1 MHKKTKQR
9 WLASIGALAA
19 AATLATGGAVSAQAA
34 DAGSIAHPNADV
46 AYPTFT
52 GSKDPMKTAEN
63 TTAYNPATSYLAE
76 TFKKDQA
83 NGAGTDTD
91 HDFWIDKILAR
102 TGAQPT
108 GKSSNAKGD
117 YTYEGSDGNNYLFT
131 RGRAAYMYSHK
142 PGQLGF
148 VGDTAYWD
156 QTGKNGF
163 TVTVNGETLTEDS
176 SQRKQTPSY
185 FRTVFT
191 NKDKTLSITEV
202 KYITNNN
209 VMVAN
214 LTLTG
219 TKGGDVTLTA
229 ASPFA
234 TTGADGVTE
243 LTGRVNVKNNLTTI
257 YPRFSGNGFAVKGG
271 KLVSTVKLEANKAV
285 TTKLQLGLIANEL
298 PDSTT
303 EYEARYTG
311 DLKDPAAS
319 YKDSVTTYNQWWVD
333 NAPYVDTPEDNIDKT
348 VVYRWWLSRFN
359 MLDANMPGNT
369 FQYPTSIEGVL
380 GYNNQIVLT
389 SGMFMMDTKW
399 FRNPEYSYGTWL
411 SAGDTAKKGKSG
423 YYYYHDNPGDPANWN
438 HSYTQY
444 ITRAG
449 WDSYKV
455 HGGPSTV
462 AEKLADQGAEDVQ
475 GLLNSKSEPDNND
488 NQNNNGNS
496 LIDWSWW
503 SMTGNDADA
512 VSFSEPGRSGQRMD
526 RADGSAN
533 MWANANAAAQ
543 AYKAAGDTA
552 NAEKMQKIADD
563 IKQDVLDNLWD
574 KSDNLIK
581 HKWLSD
587 NAFAKYKEIN
597 NYYPYSEGLMP
608 TGDENYNKA
617 LRLFADS
624 DEFPIFPFFTANQA
638 DKAALNFPGSNNFSI
653 INAQPLLQVYSA
665 GIRNY
670 DANTNGYITNEQ
682 FKKLLYWVA
691 FAHYQGGDNNYP
703 DQNEFWNEDN
713 NSVGDLNGDGKVNN
727 QDKNLDAAQNGGKI
741 TYRSWIHHTQLGTT
755 NWTMVEDVAG
765 MVPRED
771 SKIELNPI
779 EIPGWNYFT
788 VNNLSYHGQDV
799 SIVWDKDGSHYGG
812 PAGYS
817 LYVGGKLAFTS
828 NKLTHLIYDP
838 ATGAVEDVAKSG
850 ATITGNTTSEV
861 KEANQVAFS
870 STDRVTDLLAK
881 AGTNVDSASK
891 SQENVAKDADVDAT
905 YAKDTTSYPAKNAV
919 DGRTVMESFWGTKG
933 SSNAKDSITVTFKG
947 GAKTIDDIRLYYYQ
961 SSSSQTISGYA
972 EPANY
977 KLEYL
982 ADDGTWK
989 PLANQVR
996 TPNYAGANYNRV
1008 QFDAVTTK
1016 AIRAT
1021 FTPQAGM
1028 AVGLKEIE
1036 AYNTGIKATGS
1047 SENQAPEVD
1056 AYVDSSTSSGAK
1068 VVGTVKDDG
1077 LPADGDITTKWE
1089 LVSGPEG
1096 GTAKFADATAA
1107 STTVTFNKEGDYV
1120 LKLTASDGEKESS
1133 KEITVHGIPSDGT
1146 VNVAPQSSASAS
1158 YTNGYQPKD
1167 NAKKVVDGQVVYT
1180 NTPNETWN
1188 NWGDNTG
1195 VEPWLQLKW
1204 AGKVPLKKAKVFF
1217 WTDGGGVP
1225 MATSWKLQ
1233 YAGENGDWQDVK
1245 LADGQSYTVN
1255 QNEGNE
1261 VKFAET
1267 VETDK
1272 LRIVFPKGAIVGA
1285 SEFEAYAIEPVSVDE
1300 VNRMVQ
1306 KGSKASDLNLPK
1318 TVSATYT
1325 DGSRRDLAVTWGKVT
1340 DDQLAVDA
1348 TFDVKGTVAG
1358 ALSGT
1363 VAHIAARFDANAQT
1377 TGAAQ
1382 PVEQTVYQGSKS
1394 VSLPATVP
1402 VKFPNGYND
1411 DRKVTWKDADV
1422 KAIDLTKVGD
1432 YEVSG
1437 TVDDGSSS
1445 SAAKLTV
1452 HVVADPN
1459 GSTTPEPE
1467 PEPLTGWIEGKATKT
1482 TASAEASWSKAEG
1495 KLNDGVVVDDSWPT
1509 EDDQDVNA
1517 KVWGTWGQAKDG
1529 MYAQYDWGQAV
1540 TVDSSRVQYW
1550 ANFAATDD
1558 AKGGLE
1564 TPDAWKIQYLA
1575 EDGTWKDVTP
1585 TKDGDYT
1592 TVRNSPAAL
1601 ATENDGWSTVTFEPV
1616 TTKSLRLVLTP
1627 HTGTGTFGTAVAE
1640 WGVHAADKTEP
1651 EPEQVDKTALASAL
1665 AAAKEQVKG
1674 NFTAASK
1681 AEFQKVIDAAQAV
1694 YDKADATAEEVAAQV
1709 TKLEDG
1715 QKALVALATDVEKST
1730 LQDAI
1735 DAAQAKVDSGQYTDK
1750 TVEAL
1755 KKAIEAAQGV
1765 LKGDEAGEVTQ
1776 TAVKDASAALDK
1788 AVKAL
1793 DEKPSGETVNRN
1805 DLQASID
1812 QAAKADKSKYTDE
1825 AWAKL
1830 QQQLEA
1836 ARKVLADAKA
1846 SQKDVDATQDA
1857 LDAAYWNTKAE
1868 EKPGSQQPG
1877 VTDQN
1882 KNDGKGVLSKTG
1894 AAVTALAVAA
1904 AALFAAG
1911 AFVLARRRK
1920 A

>member
-1 MHKKTKQR
+1 MHQSARKR
-9 WLASIGALAA
+9 WLASVGAVAA
-19 AATLATGGAVSAQAA
+19 VATLATGGAFTANAA
-34 DAGSIAHPNADV
+34 DTMSHPNADV

-52 GSKDPMKTAEN
+52 GSSDPMKTAEN
-63 TTAYNPATSYLAE
+63 TVSYNPTTSYLAE
-76 TFKKDQA
+76 TFAKDQA

-91 HDFWIDKILAR
+91 HDFWIDSILAR
-102 TGAQPT
+102 TGAQPN
-108 GKSSNAKGD
+108 GKSSNSKGD

-131 RGRAAYMYSHK
+131 RGRAAYMYTHT
-142 PGQLGF
+142 PGRLGF

-156 QTGKNGF
+156 QTSQNGYTITVEADGK
-163 TVTVNGETLTEDS
+163 TQTLNEDT

-185 FRTVFT
+185 FKTVFQT
-191 NKDKTLSITEV
+191 SGKTLKITEV

-209 VMVAN
+209 VMVTN
-214 LTLTG
+214 LTVESTADR
-219 TKGGDVTLTA
+219 DVTITA

-234 TTGADGVTE
+234 TTGDDGAAE
-243 LTGRVNVKNNLTTI
+243 LTGRFNVKNNLTTI
-257 YPRFSGNGFAVKGG
+257 YPRFSGNDFTVSSG
-271 KLVSTVKLEANKAV
+271 KLTSTLSLKSGEAQ

-475 GLLNSKSEPDNND
+475 GLLNSNTESDNND
-488 NQNNNGNS
+488 NQNNNKNS

-552 NAEKMQKIADD
+552 NAEKMQKIADN

-574 KSDNLIK
+574 SSDNLIK

-587 NAFAKYKEIN
+587 GAFAKYKEIN

-608 TGDENYNKA
+608 TGNSDYNQA

-653 INAQPLLQVYSA
+653 INAQPLLQVYSS

-670 DANTNGYITNEQ
+670 DANKNGYITNEQ

-691 FAHYQGGDNNYP
+691 FAHYQGGNNEYP

-713 NSVGDLNGDGKVNN
+713 NNVGDLNGDGKVNN

-755 NWTMVEDVAG
+755 NWTMIEDVAG

-771 SKIELNPI
+771 NKIELNPI

-828 NKLTHLIYDP
+828 DKLAHLIYDP
-838 ATGAVEDVAKSG
+838 SAGTVEDADKAGVTITSATGSDLKA
-850 ATITGNTTSEV
+850 
-861 KEANQVAFS
+861 ANQVAF
-870 STDRVTDLLAK
+870 TADQRVTDLFAK

-891 SQENVAKDADVDAT
+891 STTNVAEGGSTEAT
-905 YAKDTTSYPAKNAV
+905 YNDAKGYEKENAV
-919 DGRTVMESFWGTKG
+919 DGKTVMESFWGTKG
-933 SSNAKDSITVTFKG
+933 SKNKTDSLTVTFKN
-947 GAKTIDDIRLYYYQ
+947 GAQDIDDIRLYYYQ
-961 SSSSQTISGYA
+961 TSSSQTISGYA

-977 KLEYL
+977 KLEYQKE
-982 ADDGTWK
+982 DGTWV
-989 PLANQVR
+989 PIEGQVR
-996 TPNYAGANYNRV
+996 TPNYASANYNRI
-1008 QFDAVTTK
+1008 QFTPVKAK

-1028 AVGLKEIE
+1028 AVGIKEIE
-1036 AYNTGIKATGS
+1036 AYNTGIKPTGA

-1056 AYVDSSTSSGAK
+1056 AYVSSSTASGATL
-1068 VVGTVKDDG
+1068 VGTVKDDG
-1077 LPADGDITTKWE
+1077 LPADGEISTKWE

-1096 GTAKFADATAA
+1096 GTAKFVDDTAA

-1120 LKLTASDGEKESS
+1120 LKLTASDGELSTDKQ
-1133 KEITVHGIPSDGT
+1133 ITVHGIPSDGT

-1195 VEPWLQLKW
+1195 VEPWLQLQW
-1204 AGKVPLKKAKVFF
+1204 SGKVPLKKAKLYF

-1225 MATSWKLQ
+1225 MVSSWKLQ
-1233 YAGENGDWQDVK
+1233 YADADGNWQDVK
-1245 LADGQSYTVN
+1245 LADGQSYTTN
-1255 QNEGNE
+1255 QNQGNE

-1267 VETDK
+1267 IETDK
-1272 LRIVFPKGAIVGA
+1272 LRVVFPKGAIVGA
-1285 SEFEAYAIEPVSVDE
+1285 SEFETYAIEPQSVDE
-1300 VNRMVQ
+1300 VSRMVQ
-1306 KGSKASDLNLPK
+1306 TGTKAADLNLPK

-1325 DGSRRDLAVTWGKVT
+1325 DGSRRDLAVTWGNVT
-1340 DDQLAVDA
+1340 DAQLVDGA
-1348 TFDVKGTVAG
+1348 NIDVKGTVAG
-1358 ALSGT
+1358 ALSGS
-1363 VAHIAARFDANAQT
+1363 VAHVSVRSDANAQT
-1377 TGAAQ
+1377 KGNAQ
-1382 PVEQTVYQGSKS
+1382 PVEQTVYQNAKS
-1394 VSLPATVP
+1394 IDLPATVP
-1402 VKFPNGYND
+1402 VKFPNGVND
-1411 DRKVTWKDADV
+1411 DREVTWKTADA

-1432 YEVSG
+1432 YTVSG
-1437 TVDDGSSS
+1437 TVKDGSSD
-1445 SAAKLTV
+1445 AAATLIV

-1459 GSTTPEPE
+1459 GSSEPEPE
-1467 PEPLTGWIEGKATKT
+1467 PEPLTGWIEGKATNT
-1482 TASAEASWSKAEG
+1482 SASAEASWSKAEG
-1495 KLNDGVVVDDSWPT
+1495 KLNDGVVVDDTWPDT
-1509 EDDQDVNA
+1509 DDQDVNA
-1517 KVWGTWGQAKDG
+1517 KVWGSWGAAVDG
-1529 MYAQYDWGQAV
+1529 MYAQYDFGQDV
-1540 TVDSSRVQYW
+1540 TVDSSRAQFW
-1550 ANFAATDD
+1550 ANFAETDD

-1564 TPDAWKIQYLA
+1564 IPEAWKIQYLA
-1575 EDGTWKDVTP
+1575 EDGSWKDVEP
-1585 TKDGDYT
+1585 TGDGAYQ
-1592 TVRNSPAAL
+1592 TVRNSPAAR
-1601 ATENDGWSTVTFEPV
+1601 ATENDGWSTVTFKPV

-1627 HTGTGTFGTAVAE
+1627 HTGTGTFGAAVAE
-1640 WGVHAADKTEP
+1640 WGVRAVDKTEP
-1651 EPEQVDKTALASAL
+1651 EPEQVDKAALQSAL
-1665 AAAKEQVKG
+1665 EAANSLDGSK
-1674 NFTAASK
+1674 FAADAY
-1681 AEFQKVIDAAQAV
+1681 AEFQQAIASAQAV
-1694 YDKADATAEEVAAQV
+1694 YDAADATAEDVAKAVEALNAAQD
-1709 TKLEDG
+1709 KLKGYALADAQAKSDLQTLVDQAKQTEADSSKYTEDSF
-1715 QKALVALATDVEKST
+1715 KAAKLDEAIEAGEAALAKGDQALATEV
-1730 LQDAI
+1730 
-1735 DAAQAKVDSGQYTDK
+1735 SGATTGLK
-1750 TVEAL
+1750 TAL
-1755 KKAIEAAQGV
+1755 KTLVKKV
-1765 LKGDEAGEVTQ
+1765 
-1776 TAVKDASAALDK
+1776 VKDNLQTSINRAS
-1788 AVKAL
+1788 
-1793 DEKPSGETVNRN
+1793 
-1805 DLQASID
+1805 
-1812 QAAKADKSKYTDE
+1812 KADKSKYTE
-1825 AWAKL
+1825 KAWNAL
-1830 QQQLEA
+1830 QDAIKA
-1836 ARKVLADAKA
+1836 AQKVFDNADATQPEA
-1846 SQKDVDATQDA
+1846 DAAQDA
-1857 LDAAYWNTKAE
+1857 LDKAYYNTKGE
-1868 EKPGSQQPG
+1868 QKPGSQQPG
-1877 VTDQN
+1877 VTDN
-1882 KNDGKGVLSKTG
+1882 KKKGGLTDTG
-1894 AAVTALAVAA
+1894 AAVSAVAA
-1904 AALFAAG
+1904 AAVLFAAAG
-1911 AFVLARRRK
+1911 VTILKRCQSDAR
-1920 A
+1920 

>member
-1 MHKKTKQR
+1 MHQSTRKR
-9 WLASIGALAA
+9 WLASIGAVAA
-19 AATLATGGAVSAQAA
+19 VATLATGGAVTAQAA
-34 DAGSIAHPNADV
+34 DTPVIKNADV
-46 AYPTFT
+46 AYPSFK
-52 GSKDPMKTAEN
+52 GSDDPMKTAANN
-63 TTAYNPATSYLAE
+63 TTYNPAASYLQE
-76 TFKKDQA
+76 TFDNDVK
-83 NGAGTDTD
+83 NLAGTDTD
-91 HDFWIDKILAR
+91 HDFWIDKILTR

-108 GKSSNAKGD
+108 GKGTNDKGA
-117 YTYEGSDGNNYLFT
+117 YSYEGSDGNNYLFT
-131 RGRAAYMYSHK
+131 RGRAAYMYTHT
-142 PGQLGF
+142 PNRLGF
-148 VGDTAYWD
+148 VGNTAYWD
-156 QTGKNGF
+156 ETNRDGF
-163 TVTVNGETLTEDS
+163 TVTVNADGANQTLNEDA

-185 FRTVFT
+185 FTSLFQT
-191 NKDKTLSITEV
+191 GGKSLKIKEV
-202 KYITNNN
+202 KYITYNN

-214 LTLTG
+214 LTVESTQDR
-219 TKGGDVTLTA
+219 DVTLTT

-234 TTGADGVTE
+234 AEGADGATE

-257 YPRFSGNGFAVKGG
+257 YPRFSANNQDGSNWIVSGG
-271 KLVSTVKLEANKAV
+271 KLTSTLSLKANEPQTVKI
-285 TTKLQLGLIANEL
+285 QLGLIANEL
-298 PDSTT
+298 PDSTK

-311 DLKDPAAS
+311 DFKDAAAS
-319 YKDSVTTYNQWWVD
+319 YKDSVTTYNKWWVD

-359 MLDANMPGNT
+359 MLDANIPGNT

-411 SAGDTAKKGKSG
+411 SAGDTAKKSKAG

-475 GLLNSKSEPDNND
+475 GLLASKSEPDNND
-488 NQNNNGNS
+488 NQNNNDNS

-552 NAEKMQKIADD
+552 NAEKMQAIADK
-563 IKQDVLDNLWD
+563 IQKEVTTELWD
-574 KSDNLIK
+574 KSDNLLK
-581 HKWLSD
+581 HRWLND
-587 NAFAKYKEIN
+587 GAFAKYKEIN

-608 TGDENYNKA
+608 TGNEDYNKA
-617 LRLFADS
+617 LRLFEDS
-624 DEFPIFPFFTANQA
+624 NEFPIFPFFTANQA

-670 DANTNGYITNEQ
+670 DAAKNGYITNEQ

-713 NSVGDLNGDGKVNN
+713 NNVGDVNGDGVINN
-727 QDKNLDAAQNGGKI
+727 LDKNLDAAQNGGKI

-771 SKIELNPI
+771 NKIELNPI

-788 VNNLSYHGQDV
+788 VNNLRYHDQDV

-828 NKLTHLIYDP
+828 DKLAHLIYDP
-838 ATGAVEDVAKSG
+838 AAGTV
-850 ATITGNTTSEV
+850 EV
-861 KEANQVAFS
+861 KDDSSAQVTVGAEAVKNVKAANQVTFNA
-870 STDRVTDLLAK
+870 DQRVTDLFAK
-881 AGTNVDSASK
+881 SGTNVDSASK
-891 SQENVAKDADVDAT
+891 STTNVAKDADVTGTT
-905 YAKDTTSYPAKNAV
+905 YAEKDTNYPAKNAV
-919 DGRTVMESFWGTKG
+919 DGKTVMESFWGTKG
-933 SSNAKDSITVTFKG
+933 SENKTDTLNIKFKDGKQ
-947 GAKTIDDIRLYYYQ
+947 KIDDLRLYFYQ

-977 KLEYL
+977 KLEYQK
-982 ADDGTWK
+982 DDGTWA
-989 PLANQVR
+989 PIADQVR
-996 TPNYAGANYNRV
+996 TPNYAGANYNRI
-1008 QFDAVTTK
+1008 QFTPVETTT
-1016 AIRAT
+1016 IRVT

-1028 AVGLKEIE
+1028 AVGVKEIE
-1036 AYNTGIKATGS
+1036 AYNTGIKADGT
-1047 SENQAPEVD
+1047 SENQAPQVD
-1056 AYVDSSTSSGAK
+1056 AYVSSSTSSGAK
-1068 VVGTVKDDG
+1068 LVGTVKDDG
-1077 LPADGDITTKWE
+1077 LPAEGDVTTKWE

-1096 GTAKFADATAA
+1096 GTAKFVDDTAA

-1120 LKLTASDGEKESS
+1120 LKLTASDGEKEGS

-1167 NAKKVVDGQVVYT
+1167 NAKKVIDGQVVYT

-1225 MATSWKLQ
+1225 MASSWKLQ
-1233 YAGENGDWQDVK
+1233 YADADGNWQDVK

-1261 VKFAET
+1261 VKFADT

-1272 LRIVFPKGAIVGA
+1272 LRVVFPKGAIVGA

-1300 VNRMVQ
+1300 VNRLVQ
-1306 KGSKASDLNLPK
+1306 TGSKADDLKLPS
-1318 TVSATYT
+1318 TVSAVYT
-1325 DGSRRDLAVTWGKVT
+1325 DGSRRDLAVTWDKVT
-1340 DDQLAVDA
+1340 DAQLAADA
-1348 TFDVKGTVAG
+1348 VFDVKGIVAG
-1358 ALSGT
+1358 VLSGT
-1363 VAHIAARFDANAQT
+1363 VAHIAARSDTALQT
-1377 TGAAQ
+1377 VGNAQ
-1382 PVEQTVYQGSKS
+1382 PVEQTVYQNAKS
-1394 VSLPATVP
+1394 IDLPATVP

-1411 DRKVTWKDADV
+1411 DRKVTWKDADI

-1432 YEVSG
+1432 YEVAG

-1445 SAAKLTV
+1445 AAAKLTV

-1459 GSTTPEPE
+1459 GSSTPEPE
-1467 PEPLTGWIEGKATKT
+1467 PEPLVGWIEGKATKT
-1482 TASAEASWSKAEG
+1482 TISPDSEATWSPAEG
-1495 KLNDGVVVDDSWPT
+1495 KLNDGVVVDDTWPT
-1509 EDDQDVNA
+1509 TDDQNVND
-1517 KVWGTWGQAKDG
+1517 KVWGSWGKAKDG
-1529 MYAQYDWGQAV
+1529 MYAQYDFGQSV
-1540 TVDSSRVQYW
+1540 TVDQSRAQFW
-1550 ANFAATDD
+1550 ANFAETDD
-1558 AKGGLE
+1558 SKGGLE
-1564 TPDAWKIQYLA
+1564 VPDAWKIQHLA
-1575 EDGTWKDVTP
+1575 EDGSWKDVEP
-1585 TKDGDYT
+1585 TEDYT
-1592 TVRNSPAAL
+1592 VVRNSPASRADTD
-1601 ATENDGWSTVTFEPV
+1601 AKGWSTVTFKPV

-1627 HTGTGTFGTAVAE
+1627 HTGSSTFGGRRGRV
-1640 WGVHAADKTEP
+1640 G
-1651 EPEQVDKTALASAL
+1651 
-1665 AAAKEQVKG
+1665 
-1674 NFTAASK
+1674 
-1681 AEFQKVIDAAQAV
+1681 
-1694 YDKADATAEEVAAQV
+1694 
-1709 TKLEDG
+1709 
-1715 QKALVALATDVEKST
+1715 
-1730 LQDAI
+1730 
-1735 DAAQAKVDSGQYTDK
+1735 
-1750 TVEAL
+1750 
-1755 KKAIEAAQGV
+1755 
-1765 LKGDEAGEVTQ
+1765 
-1776 TAVKDASAALDK
+1776 
-1788 AVKAL
+1788 
-1793 DEKPSGETVNRN
+1793 R
-1805 DLQASID
+1805 
-1812 QAAKADKSKYTDE
+1812 
-1825 AWAKL
+1825 AW
-1830 QQQLEA
+1830 
-1836 ARKVLADAKA
+1836 
-1846 SQKDVDATQDA
+1846 
-1857 LDAAYWNTKAE
+1857 Y
-1868 EKPGSQQPG
+1868 
-1877 VTDQN
+1877 
-1882 KNDGKGVLSKTG
+1882 
-1894 AAVTALAVAA
+1894 
-1904 AALFAAG
+1904 
-1911 AFVLARRRK
+1911 
-1920 A
+1920 